1 MKQFGGKL
9 IAGAIGFLVLGPVGL
24 LFGLVIGHAFD
35 RGLWQALQA
44 ASPEALAGVQRQFF
58 DTTFTLLGYVAK
70 ADGRVSE
77 AEIAQAEHVFRQ
89 LRLNPAQRQ
98 AAIAKFK
105 AGSMAGFDPR
115 ATVAAFAQKVGNRR
129 QLQQTLFLFLAT
141 MALAEGDLAAPERQA
156 LHTIAALLGVSS
168 QEVDRLVSM
177 LLAQSRFH
185 SRGYGGRFDGG
196 GFGGSAS
203 GSRAYS
209 PPARDRLTDAYQA
222 LGVNSDVS
230 DADLKRA
237 YRKLM
242 SENHPDKLMSKGV
255 PDEMMKLAT
264 ERSQEISTAYQV
276 IREARGMK

>member
-77 AEIAQAEHVFRQ
+77 AEIAQAENVFRQ

-98 AAIAKFK
+98 VAIAKFK
-105 AGSMAGFDPR
+105 AGSIAGFDPR

-185 SRGYGGRFDGG
+185 SHAYGGRFDG

-209 PPARDRLTDAYQA
+209 PPARDRLKDAYQA
-222 LGVNSDVS
+222 LGVNSDVT

-255 PDEMMKLAT
+255 PDEMIKLAT

-276 IREARGMK
+276 IREARGIK

>member
-77 AEIAQAEHVFRQ
+77 AEIAQAENVFRQ

-105 AGSMAGFDPR
+105 EGSIAGFDPR

-185 SRGYGGRFDGG
+185 SRAYGGKFDG

-209 PPARDRLTDAYQA
+209 PPARDRLKDAYQA
-222 LGVNSDVS
+222 LGVNSDVT

-255 PDEMMKLAT
+255 PDEMIKLAT